1 MNLAL
6 SSLHGDWRIT
16 LEMTLK
22 VPLRNQTVV
31 FVLEIRDK
39 LQARIY
45 YILHSRFHV
54 QYSSTRQIII
64 RLYSGI
70 FKDLLDTKYKT
81 NFLLYVKN
89 SIFLKILKR
98 NL

>member
-39 LQARIY
+39 LQARLY
-45 YILHSRFHV
+45 LYFPQQVSRTV
-54 QYSSTRQIII
+54 QQYTTNNHTSLFRDIQGSFGYEIQNEFFVI
-64 RLYSGI
+64 R
-70 FKDLLDTKYKT
+70 
-81 NFLLYVKN
+81 
-89 SIFLKILKR
+89 
-98 NL
+98 